1 MRLASLLPL
10 FLLACSGST
19 DGSDP
24 DGTDKDKQE
33 AEVTIELLSPSEGE
47 EFPYGESVPLHVEA
61 KRNGNPVAIESATW
75 TVGGWTGT
83 GKETEATGLE
93 PGAKTVEVEA
103 VVGGETYTASV
114 GITIAE
120 PVVYTYSGTF
130 EARVVA
136 NIDGLGE
143 FEDTC
148 RTTIGFTVDAGVL
161 AGSGVCAVFD
171 EYDFEPLSFMME
183 GTVGGGAVEG
193 DLVMSLDGSEARTPF
208 SGTGRSGQPLEASF
222 DTTHRSGDGSVR
234 IVGTWSASP
243 G

>member
-1 MRLASLLPL
+1 MRLVSVLPL

-24 DGTDKDKQE
+24 DDQDKQA
-33 AEVTIELLSPSEGE
+33 AEITIELVSPTEGE
-47 EFPYGESVPLHVEA
+47 EFPYGEVVPLHVEA

-103 VVGGETYTASV
+103 VVGGETYAASV

-120 PVVYTYSGTF
+120 PVVYAYSGTF
-130 EARVVA
+130 DARVVA
-136 NIDGLGE
+136 DIDGYGE

-148 RTTIGFTVDAGVL
+148 RTSISFTVDAGVL

-171 EYDFEPLSFMME
+171 EYGFDPLPFTME
-183 GTVGGGAVEG
+183 GAVGGGAVTGE
-193 DLVMSLDGSEARTPF
+193 LVMLIEGEEARTPF
-208 SGTGRSGQPLEASF
+208 TGTGRSGQPLEASF
-222 DTTHRSGDGSVR
+222 DTTHRANGSSVR
-234 IVGTWSASP
+234 IVGTWSATAE
-243 G
+243 